1 VIKTKTRNFPPIQL
15 PHIPM
20 NPKTKITLPKKLLK
34 SESFSYLHDDI
45 DEAKETL
52 NELEETHQ
60 NLTKSVLQIKRNVD
74 NLQTS
79 HDLKSQLLNSL
90 QEELNNFKNESLTGD
105 RAFEKAQAKLESYQ
119 TQMNEL
125 QLLISQERSKVLC
138 GLCKETKKDVILLPC
153 SHFYYCQKCAFGD
166 GKMVC
171 GCGTEVTGYLK
182 VNSLG
187 KE

>member
-1 VIKTKTRNFPPIQL
+1 
-15 PHIPM
+15 
-20 NPKTKITLPKKLLK
+20 
-34 SESFSYLHDDI
+34 
-45 DEAKETL
+45 L